1 MSRYGCL
8 SLVLILFV
16 AGCDQIAD
24 GDGESASGIHWFKG
38 SVEEGFALAKAEN
51 KPVYLYWGAVWCPP
65 CQEIKHTVFKSKQ
78 FIAQTELFVPLYL
91 DGDTDRAQTW
101 GEKFGV
107 KGYPTMIVFNPAGE
121 EVTRI
126 PGGIDISRYN
136 SILALSL
143 ERMRPTSML
152 VELALTQPEGLQA
165 SDFTQLAYYSWGQDA
180 GSLPEETPVTF
191 FRDLSDLSPDKEA
204 SARLYMEF
212 LIASAREQEAREQ
225 EAQEKEDP
233 SVPGQEQGGEMN
245 PATGAYQTGAYRR
258 VSDILDSP
266 ELTLACWESLG
277 YYAEEIIG
285 LDAFSDQERESLKKK
300 WQQQLLAL
308 RDQPSLSTAEQLAGW
323 LPLLNFHF
331 MDGEEKPLPES
342 VATGLRADL
351 KEANEKTTNS
361 FARQSVISQINF
373 LYQSARLYDDA
384 ATLLL
389 AELERSESPYYFMSS
404 LSSLAEKKE
413 NKQEALDWRRKAYE
427 TSVGSATR
435 FQWGANYVRTIIRLT
450 PEDHDL
456 ITAISIGL
464 FDELAA
470 DEEVFAG
477 RNFRILRSLNRQ
489 LADWQTQQEQES
501 LAAAFKSRIQ
511 VMCEKQTAATLEKDN
526 CDSLITEESS

>member
-8 SLVLILFV
+8 LLVLILFV
-16 AGCDQIAD
+16 AGCDQSAD
-24 GDGESASGIHWFKG
+24 GGGESASGIHWFEG

-78 FIAQTELFVPLYL
+78 FIAQTGLFVPLYL
-91 DGDTDRAQTW
+91 DGDTSRAQTW
-101 GEKFGV
+101 GDRFGV

-152 VELALTQPEGLQA
+152 VELALTQPEALQA

-180 GSLPEETPVTF
+180 GSLPEETPATF
-191 FRDLSDLSPDKEA
+191 FRDLAARSPDEEA
-204 SARLYMEF
+204 GARLYMQF
-212 LIASAREQEAREQ
+212 LVALAGEEEARE
-225 EAQEKEDP
+225 EEE
-233 SVPGQEQGGEMN
+233 SSIEVN
-245 PATGAYQTGAYRR
+245 TSSRAYKS
-258 VSDILDSP
+258 VSDILDSS

-277 YYAEEIIG
+277 YYAQEIIG

-300 WQQQLLAL
+300 WQERLLAL
-308 RDQPSLSTAEQLAGW
+308 RDHPSLSTAEQLAGW

-342 VATGLRADL
+342 VAADLRADL
-351 KEANEKTTNS
+351 RKADEKTTNS
-361 FARQSVISQINF
+361 FARQSVISQINY
-373 LYQSARLYDDA
+373 LYQSAKLYDDA

-413 NKQEALDWRRKAYE
+413 NKPEALDWRRKAYE

-456 ITAISIGL
+456 ITSTSIRL

-489 LADWQTQQEQES
+489 LADWQVEQKEDS
-501 LAAAFKSRIQ
+501 LAAVFMSRIQ
-511 VMCEKQTAATLEKDN
+511 DMCEKQTVASLEKDN
-526 CDSLITEESS
+526 CDSLMRQESS